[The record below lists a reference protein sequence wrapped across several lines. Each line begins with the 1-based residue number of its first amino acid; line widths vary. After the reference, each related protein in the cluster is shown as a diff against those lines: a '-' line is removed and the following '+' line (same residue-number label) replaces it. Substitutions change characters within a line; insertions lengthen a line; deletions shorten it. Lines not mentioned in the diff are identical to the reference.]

1 MLCLTETFY
10 FIIIYIIK
18 NAALSILNI
27 YNIVSFKLYK
37 KYYYFA
43 QMMKHIAILLKKD
56 LLLELRQQHTFYGIL
71 LYIASTI
78 YVLYL
83 SLPESPEAS
92 VWNSLFWVIQLFVCV
107 NTVAKSFLQESRGRM
122 LYFYTITSPVEFI
135 IAKLLFNLV
144 LMLVMT
150 LISLLL
156 FFIFLNNPVTD
167 SLRFT
172 GIVILGGTS
181 ISLVFTLMSA
191 IAAKAQQNAAL
202 IAILGFPVILP
213 QLLLLMRL
221 SKAAFSEVFREGAVL
236 QLVGLIAGLDVLVI
250 ALAVVLFPYLWK
262 D

>member
-1 MLCLTETFY
+1 M
-10 FIIIYIIK
+10 I
-18 NAALSILNI
+18 
-27 YNIVSFKLYK
+27 
-37 KYYYFA
+37 
-43 QMMKHIAILLKKD
+43 KHIAALLKKD
-56 LLLELRQQHTFYGIL
+56 ILLELRQQHTFNGIL

-78 YVLYL
+78 FVLYL
-83 SLPESPEAS
+83 SLPDSPEAN

-122 LYFYTITSPVEFI
+122 LYFYSITSPVEFI
-135 IAKLLFNLV
+135 IAKLLFNVV
-144 LMLVMT
+144 LMLVMS
-150 LISLLL
+150 LISLML
-156 FFIFLNNPVTD
+156 FFIFLNNPVSD

-221 SKAAFSEVFREGAVL
+221 SRSAFSEVFRAGAVW
-236 QLVGLIAGLDVLVI
+236 QLAGLVAGLDILVI
-250 ALAVVLFPYLWK
+250 VMAVILFPYLWK